1 MQDDLVSIITP
12 LYNGERFVRQTI
24 ESVLAQTYARW
35 EMIIVNDGSKDNSER
50 IALSYSERDSRI
62 RVFSQPNR
70 GSASARNHGIREAAG
85 RYMVFLDADDYWDRT
100 FLEEQLH
107 FMQDKDAKIVCASC
121 RRVDENGEEI
131 LRPLIVPAKVGYKDL
146 LRTCSLP
153 CLTTMI
159 DRKELH
165 DVYFHEELRSLR
177 DDYVL
182 WLSLI
187 KQTDYAFGNPKVLAS
202 YRLSSQAA
210 TANKRKMIRPQFLVY
225 YRVEKLGFI
234 RSVYYLAHWAVR
246 GFLKYRR

>member
-24 ESVLAQTYARW
+24 ESVLGQTYARW
-35 EMIIVNDGSKDNSER
+35 EMIIVNDGSKDNSEQ
-50 IALSYSERDSRI
+50 IALSYAAKDTRI
-62 RVFSQPNR
+62 KVFSQSNS
-70 GSASARNHGIREAAG
+70 GSASARNRGIREATG
-85 RYMVFLDADDYWDRT
+85 RYMVFLDADDYWDNT

-107 FMQDKDAKIVCASC
+107 FMRDKDAKIVCASC
-121 RRVDENGEEI
+121 RRVNEEGKEI
-131 LRPLIVPAKVGYKDL
+131 LRPLIVPEKVGYTDL
-146 LRTCSLP
+146 LKTCSLP

-159 DRKELH
+159 DRKELQN
-165 DVYFHEELRSLR
+165 VYFHEELRSLR

-187 KQTDYAFGNPKVLAS
+187 KQAHYAFGNPKVLAS

-225 YRVEKLGFI
+225 YRVEKLGFV
-234 RSVYYLAHWAVR
+234 RSVYYLAQWAVR
-246 GFLKYRR
+246 GFLKYHR